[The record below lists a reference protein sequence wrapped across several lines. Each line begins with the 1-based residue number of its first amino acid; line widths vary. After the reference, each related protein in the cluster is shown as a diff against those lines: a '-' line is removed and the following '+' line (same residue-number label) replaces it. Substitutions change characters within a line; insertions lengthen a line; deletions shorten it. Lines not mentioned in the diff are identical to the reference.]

1 MAVFFFWREWC
12 SPMVSNVLSH
22 SDVAELLSDPS
33 VAKREE
39 TARKIAADFDR
50 GSLSDAEKKLAEEIF
65 RLMVKDAEVRVREA
79 LANNLKSNPLVPRD
93 VAVSLAMDV
102 NSVALPILESSEVL
116 TDEDLL
122 EIIGEH
128 DPDKQTAIA
137 GRPSV
142 SETVSDAI
150 VDTQNEAVVSR
161 LVSNPGAE
169 ISDGSLGKVVDT
181 LGERSAI
188 QDAMVRRP
196 RLPVT
201 VSERLV
207 TLVSKNMMAEIES
220 KIDLAPSAMT
230 DLVLQIRER
239 AILSLSFESGK
250 EELERLVTQLRKKKR
265 LTPSILLRSLCVGDL
280 AFFEA
285 GIAELAGISARNAR
299 ELIHDDGGLGLRALA
314 EKAGIQRKYFP
325 AIRAAVDVARET
337 QYDGGEHDRERY
349 ARRMIERILTQYGDL
364 GVDLE
369 ADDLDF
375 LLRKMD
381 ALPIDPPEGA

>member
-1 MAVFFFWREWC
+1 
-12 SPMVSNVLSH
+12 MVSNVLSH

>member
-1 MAVFFFWREWC
+1 
-12 SPMVSNVLSH
+12 
-22 SDVAELLSDPS
+22 
-33 VAKREE
+33 
-39 TARKIAADFDR
+39 
-50 GSLSDAEKKLAEEIF
+50 
-65 RLMVKDAEVRVREA
+65 
-79 LANNLKSNPLVPRD
+79 
-93 VAVSLAMDV
+93 
-102 NSVALPILESSEVL
+102 
-116 TDEDLL
+116 
-122 EIIGEH
+122 GEH